1 MEILAISHCL
11 DFIKYQFRK
20 FQAFFE
26 DKWLSRTVRTLSN
39 IQGLFKTLQ
48 TLNSLT
54 QAQRQL
60 RRTHSIATINMHFW
74 NKHASRNLFMLQFSL
89 HFNLLISFICF
100 SSVYLRKGRNKAY
113 MQPIINVS
121 SAPVMYY
128 VFQMK
133 SKRILNVKLSKHAL
147 CSMVKHYGAK
157 ETRATTNFEK
167 TSLKK

>member
-26 DKWLSRTVRTLSN
+26 DKWLSRFLRTLSN

-54 QAQRQL
+54 QAQKWL
-60 RRTHSIATINMHFW
+60 RPTHSIATINMHFW
-74 NKHASRNLFMLQFSL
+74 NKHESRNLVMLQFSL
-89 HFNLLISFICF
+89 HFNLLVSFICF

-121 SAPVMYY
+121 SPPVMYY
-128 VFQMK
+128 VFQMN
-133 SKRILNVKLSKHAL
+133 SKGILNVKLSKHAL
-147 CSMVKHYGAK
+147 CSIW
-157 ETRATTNFEK
+157 TNIME
-167 TSLKK
+167 LKQ

>member
-1 MEILAISHCL
+1 MESLAISHCL

-20 FQAFFE
+20 FQAFLG
-26 DKWLSRTVRTLSN
+26 DKWLSRTLRTLSN

-54 QAQRQL
+54 PAQKWL
-60 RRTHSIATINMHFW
+60 RRTHSIAAINMHFW
-74 NKHASRNLFMLQFSL
+74 NKHASRNLFMLQCSL

-113 MQPIINVS
+113 MQPIISVS
-121 SAPVMYY
+121 SAPIMYY

-133 SKRILNVKLSKHAL
+133 SKGILNVKLSKHAL
-147 CSMVKHYGAK
+147 CSI
-157 ETRATTNFEK
+157 
-167 TSLKK
+167 